1 MKIDWHGFLD
11 EIVQPERSEQE
22 SCAWLFSE
30 KPLSP
35 LDVVHVVE
43 VKNIGLK
50 SQGNDTT
57 STFAPDMKEFAKVK
71 QQAKK
76 AGYTRIGNVH
86 THLVYMQRYGSK
98 ALKWQ
103 FAAQPDNKALELQRG
118 PSDTDLKYARRFN
131 DIIRGIIVVVFSE
144 EGKPGVIDSVV
155 WHDQYGQKLEL
166 DVEVVESE

>member
-1 MKIDWHGFLD
+1 MRIDWHGFLD
-11 EIVQPERSEQE
+11 EIVQPERSKQE

-35 LDVVHVVE
+35 TDVVHVVE

-57 STFAPDMKEFAKVK
+57 STFAPDTKEFAKVK

-86 THLVYMQRYGSK
+86 THLVHGHSKNELEARTRFQR
-98 ALKWQ
+98 
-103 FAAQPDNKALELQRG
+103 E
-118 PSDTDLKYARRFN
+118 PSETDLSFARRFN
-131 DIIRGIIVVVFSE
+131 DIIRGIIIIVFSE

-155 WHDQYGQKLEL
+155 WHDQYGQKLDL
-166 DVEVVESE
+166 DVEAVETE